1 MRVDFLDCHM
11 SNLTPELKSWAE
23 ASWFETPLEISIWSS
38 DEKYAEVLFKLS
50 KSVLVVKLAKEE
62 SKWVSQKHL
71 HIPLDIWN
79 AGSIQV
85 HTTKE
90 GVTRFRHRQQ
100 EINLQGKSRAPEWAQ
115 TLLENW
121 LLNLKNKVNNPRD
134 RMQKFASLRR
144 TKATIERNLASASLS
159 GIKTD
164 IAIAEMKIDSAEN
177 LLNPKVYSK
186 N

>member
-1 MRVDFLDCHM
+1 MRVDFLGWYM
-11 SNLTPELKSWAE
+11 SNLTTELKGWRE
-23 ASWFETPLEISIWSS
+23 VCRYETPLEISIWSS
-38 DEKYAEVLFKLS
+38 DESFAEALFKLS
-50 KSVLVVKLAKEE
+50 KSVLVVKLTKED

-85 HTTKE
+85 HITKE

-159 GIKTD
+159 GIRTD
-164 IAIAEMKIDSAEN
+164 IAIAEMKIDSAEI